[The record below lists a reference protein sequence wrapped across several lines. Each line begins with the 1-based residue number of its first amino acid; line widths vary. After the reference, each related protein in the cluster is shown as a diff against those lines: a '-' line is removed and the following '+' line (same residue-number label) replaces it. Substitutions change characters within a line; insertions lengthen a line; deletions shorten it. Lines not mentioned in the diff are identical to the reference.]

1 MALFFDDMLL
11 DEIRHRNDIVE
22 LISMH
27 TDLKPSGNKF
37 LGLCPFHKE
46 KTPSFF
52 VNRDEQLYYC
62 FGCHEGGNI
71 INFVEK
77 INNLDFIEAVRYLAD
92 RAGIP
97 LPEENGEISKEHQL
111 KKDLYEINKC
121 AAIYFHNNLPKS
133 EAALNYIK
141 GRGLDAQTVKN
152 FGLGYAEDSYTGL
165 YEHLKSNGFSDWL
178 MQEAG
183 LISKGKGL
191 YDFFRDRIIYPII
204 DLRGNVVAFS
214 GRLLYNGKPKYI
226 NTKETEVFKK
236 RLTLYGMN
244 LAKNSKSGKIL
255 LAEGQMD
262 VIALHRYGFDNAVAS
277 LGTAFGEDHAK
288 LIKRYVNK
296 VITCFDNDT
305 AGQSA
310 THKAAAYLMAEG
322 VSVSVA
328 ILPEGMDPDEIIK
341 EAGRE
346 AFESILKKAPSY
358 MEFLLESEKKK
369 HDMSTMDGKVSYARQ
384 ATEHLSLL
392 RDNLERELY
401 IKRIAAEVG
410 LSEQLIV
417 SEYEKTVLK
426 NKKIED
432 KKQETK
438 EIIKRKKETN
448 EDKIRNALEV
458 CEGELLNIMIAN
470 ISWFKRL
477 SPMIKENFFSFP
489 IYNKVMGLM
498 VSLKEEKG
506 TFDINMVIDR
516 LEEKEKGRVISLK
529 MKSLNYEITEPV
541 VADLI
546 KRIGQLK
553 KQASLSKATSL
564 EELNN
569 QLKQMKGEG

>member
-11 DEIRHRNDIVE
+11 EEIRQKNDIVE

-37 LGLCPFHKE
+37 LGLCPFHKD

-77 INNLDFIEAVRYLAD
+77 INNLDFIEAVKYLAE
-92 RAGIP
+92 RAGVP
-97 LPEENGEISKEHQL
+97 VPEENGEISKEHQL

-121 AAIYFHNNLPKS
+121 AAIYFHNNLPQS
-133 EAALNYIK
+133 NAALSYIK
-141 GRGLDAQTVKN
+141 SRGLDPDTVKN
-152 FGLGYAEDSYTGL
+152 FGLGYATDSYTGL
-165 YEHLKSNGFSDWL
+165 YEHLKKNGFSDWL

-214 GRLLYNGKPKYI
+214 GRLLYDGKPKYI

-236 RLTLYGMN
+236 RHTLYGMN
-244 LAKNSKSGKIL
+244 LAKNSKTGTLL

-296 VITCFDNDT
+296 VVTCFDNDI

-310 THKAAAYLMAEG
+310 THKAAAYLLAEG
-322 VSVSVA
+322 INVSVA
-328 ILPEGMDPDEIIK
+328 ILPDKKDPDEIIK

-346 AFESILKKAPSY
+346 AFEAILKRAPSY
-358 MEFLLESEKKK
+358 MEFLLESEKKRF
-369 HDMSTMDGKVSYARQ
+369 DLTSTEGKISFAR
-384 ATEHLSLL
+384 AAIGHLAILK
-392 RDNLERELY
+392 DTLERELY
-401 IKRIAAEVG
+401 IKKIASDIG

-417 SEYEKTVLK
+417 SEFDKLVLK
-426 NKKIED
+426 NKKNED
-432 KKQETK
+432 KKTETK
-438 EIIKRKKETN
+438 EIIRRKKETN
-448 EDKIRNALEV
+448 EDKIKNALEV
-458 CEGELLNIMIAN
+458 CEGELLNIMIN
-470 ISWFKRL
+470 NFPWFKRL

-489 IYNKVMGLM
+489 IYNKVMSLM
-498 VSLKEEKG
+498 VALREEKG
-506 TFDINMVIDR
+506 TFDINMIIDR
-516 LEEKEKGRVISLK
+516 LEENEKGRIIALK
-529 MKSLNYEITEPV
+529 MKSLNYEVNDES
-541 VADLI
+541 VAGLI
-546 KRIGQLK
+546 KRITQLK
-553 KQASLSKATSL
+553 KQASMFKATSL

-569 QLKQMKGEG
+569 QLKQMR

>member
-22 LISMH
+22 LVSMH

-97 LPEENGEISKEHQL
+97 LPEEDGEVSKEHQL

-121 AAIYFHNNLPKS
+121 AAIYFHNNLNQS
-133 EAALNYIK
+133 SAALDYIK
-141 GRGLDAQTVKN
+141 ARGLDSQTVKN
-152 FGLGYAEDSYTGL
+152 FGLGYAKDTYTGL
-165 YEHLKSNGFSDWL
+165 YEHLKEKGFSEWL

-214 GRLLYNGKPKYI
+214 GRLLYDGKPKYI

-236 RLTLYGMN
+236 RHTLYGMN
-244 LAKNSKSGKIL
+244 LAKNSKTGTLL

-296 VITCFDNDT
+296 VITCFDNDI

-310 THKAAAYLMAEG
+310 THKAAAYLINEG
-322 VSVSVA
+322 ISVSVA

-346 AFESILKKAPSY
+346 AFETILKKAPSY

-369 HDMSTMDGKVSYARQ
+369 YDLSTMDGKIGFARA
-384 ATEHLSLL
+384 ATGHLAILK
-392 RDNLERELY
+392 DNLERELY
-401 IKRIAAEVG
+401 IKKIAFDVG

-417 SEYEKTVLK
+417 SEFDKMILK
-426 NKKIED
+426 NKRNED

-438 EIIKRKKETN
+438 EIIKRKKETE
-448 EDKIRNALEV
+448 EDKIKNALDV
-458 CEGELLNIMIAN
+458 CEGELLNIMITN
-470 ISWFKRL
+470 FSWFKRL
-477 SPMIKENFFSFP
+477 SPMIKANFFSFP
-489 IYNKVMGLM
+489 IYNKVMSLM
-498 VSLKEEKG
+498 VSLRDEKG
-506 TFDINMVIDR
+506 NFDINMIIDR
-516 LEEKEKGRVISLK
+516 LEEKEKGKIIGLK
-529 MKSLNYEITEPV
+529 MKSLNYNISEAT
-541 VADLI
+541 VAQLI

-553 KQASLSKATSL
+553 KQATLIKASSL
-564 EELNN
+564 EELNA
-569 QLKQMKGEG
+569 QLKELR